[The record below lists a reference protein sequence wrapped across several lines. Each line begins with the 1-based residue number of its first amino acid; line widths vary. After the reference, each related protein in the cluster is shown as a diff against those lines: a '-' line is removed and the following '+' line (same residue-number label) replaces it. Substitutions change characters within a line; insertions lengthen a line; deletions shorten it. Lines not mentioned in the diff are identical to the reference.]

1 MLAALAVFNSA
12 SAGLAAM
19 PPTNPYQGM
28 GMKELRAKAEELG
41 VDLKGGPGPTAC
53 ARAPCASL

>member
-1 MLAALAVFNSA
+1 
-12 SAGLAAM
+12 M